1 MGGNFLPENLH
12 LSPADEI
19 EQVGNEETALFAHR
33 VAFEAS
39 LISGTSCGAAL
50 ATTGAVTVRYA
61 RHSENAGKAIFT
73 FSADSAGRD
82 LSARLFEGIF
92 HAQNLPS

>member
-1 MGGNFLPENLH
+1 VPENLH

-19 EQVGNEETALFAHR
+19 EQIGNEETALFAHR

-50 ATTGAVTVRYA
+50 AVTVAVAVGYA
-61 RHSENAGKAIFT
+61 RHSENAGKTIFT
-73 FSADSAGRD
+73 FPADSAGRD
-82 LSARLFEGIF
+82 LSARLFESIF
-92 HAQNLPS
+92 HAQDLPS